1 MAVEL
6 LRDAGFVVDVADN
19 GQMAL
24 DQLRQTSY
32 DVVLMDMQMPVMD
45 GETATRQ
52 LRQDPRLQDLPVIA
66 MTANAM
72 DADRQRCFA
81 AGMNDHVAKP
91 IEPAALWSALSRWI
105 KPRPGLGEAAMPP
118 AVGATPGQAP
128 VLASVPRLTGWPPV
142 VQGLNTALGLQ
153 RALGKPALYADMLVR
168 FVQAQSSV
176 VAQIDAAIAAGNQ
189 GLAERLA
196 HTLKSVAANIGAQ
209 EASEHAHALEQALRH
224 QPAGAS
230 SAQVLPLLGA
240 LAAAM
245 EPLVAGLQNWVD
257 QSGAASAAFA
267 PGLAAQQSPTADVL
281 AVDDVLTQLR
291 DLLSQD
297 DPAATEFLQHNATIL
312 EAALG
317 DGFATVQAQ
326 VRNFDFEQAL
336 EHLPEGQGGVQ
347 SPGPDSGQAL

>member
-1 MAVEL
+1 M
-6 LRDAGFVVDVADN
+6 
-19 GQMAL
+19 
-24 DQLRQTSY
+24 
-32 DVVLMDMQMPVMD
+32 
-45 GETATRQ
+45 
-52 LRQDPRLQDLPVIA
+52 
-66 MTANAM
+66 
-72 DADRQRCFA
+72 
-81 AGMNDHVAKP
+81 
-91 IEPAALWSALSRWI
+91 
-105 KPRPGLGEAAMPP
+105 
-118 AVGATPGQAP
+118 
-128 VLASVPRLTGWPPV
+128 
-142 VQGLNTALGLQ
+142 
-153 RALGKPALYADMLVR
+153 
-168 FVQAQSSV
+168 
-176 VAQIDAAIAAGNQ
+176 
-189 GLAERLA
+189 
-196 HTLKSVAANIGAQ
+196 AANIGAQ

-245 EPLVAGLQNWVD
+245 EPLVAGLQSWVD

-297 DPAATEFLQHNATIL
+297 DPAAPHFLQHNATIL

-336 EHLPEGQGGVQ
+336 EHLPEGQGRVQ